1 MNWPIPTTDQ
11 RIEWAQKAI
20 NEALERYDGSI
31 TGRNHDRMV
40 IKSER
45 LARSMTLD
53 ALHLSGEW
61 VDRLGLG
68 GLDCGMTL
76 GKGDERVISVYY
88 CGPCIGR
95 WERVPKVR
103 DWEGTG
109 MVRPAGWVYRSY

>member
-11 RIEWAQKAI
+11 RIEWAQQAV
-20 NEALERYDGSI
+20 NETLGRYDGSI

-45 LARSMTLD
+45 LARCMTLD
-53 ALHLSGEW
+53 AVRLRRSI
-61 VDRLGLG
+61 DRVGHAG
-68 GLDCGMTL
+68 IDCGMTL
-76 GKGDERVISVYY
+76 GMGDERYINVYY

-95 WERVPKVR
+95 WERVPKAR

-109 MVRPAGWVYRSY
+109 MVRPAGWVYRSC

>member
-1 MNWPIPTTDQ
+1 MTGPIPTRQ
-11 RIEWAQKAI
+11 MQIKWAQKAI

-40 IKSER
+40 VKSER

-53 ALHLSGEW
+53 AVHGRHYI
-61 VDRLGLG
+61 DTLGPY

-76 GKGDERVISVYY
+76 GKGDERYINVYY